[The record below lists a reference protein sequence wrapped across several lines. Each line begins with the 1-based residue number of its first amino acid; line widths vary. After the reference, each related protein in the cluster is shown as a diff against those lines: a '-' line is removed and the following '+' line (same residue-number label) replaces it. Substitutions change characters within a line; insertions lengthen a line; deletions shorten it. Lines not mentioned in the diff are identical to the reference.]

1 MVEDPLLTREI
12 VLQHQDLITKLA
24 RQRRETLVS
33 SLRGDDPH
41 AVALWALALVYCGHY
56 ATGGL
61 VPETV
66 VEALINLPQDLKT
79 LALSLVDVALR
90 QD

>member
-1 MVEDPLLTREI
+1 MAEDHLLTREI

-24 RQRRETLVS
+24 PKRRETLVS

-56 ATGGL
+56 ATGGF

-66 VEALINLPQDLKT
+66 IEALINLPQDLKT